1 MKKPAEMLLKIIF
14 LLCALVLLLCSCG
27 AQGQDS
33 TNTNTPTVSTP
44 GAIGND
50 AQTVASF
57 FPVQTYAVY
66 EVYNGNEASDFDAAM
81 KANPLDAKMQKD
93 LQAQNLTGTREQQVF
108 FDDCLQL
115 WQAELAHTAAN
126 FKQYLSEAQSTE
138 FDAAQT
144 AWEQDIEKNGSFD
157 RTLLS
162 ENGVSLGTQYVP
174 SALIATIEQYRERVF
189 HIKYMT
195 MLMETYTEA
204 PVPEQEQLWNTWEI
218 EKQ

>member
-1 MKKPAEMLLKIIF
+1 MKKLFCIALIALLA
-14 LLCALVLLLCSCG
+14 CLLCSCG
-27 AQGQDS
+27 TQGQDS
-33 TNTNTPTVSTP
+33 TGTSTPTTSETNVTGDSTQ
-44 GAIGND
+44 A
-50 AQTVASF
+50 AATF
-57 FPVQTYAVY
+57 FPIQTYAVY
-66 EVYNGNEASDFDAAM
+66 EVYDGNATGNFDAAM
-81 KANPLDAKMQKD
+81 KANPLDAEIQKD
-93 LQAQNLTGTREQQVF
+93 MQAKNLGGTREQQVF

-115 WQAELAHTAAN
+115 WQAELAHTVAN
-126 FKQYLSEAQSTE
+126 FKRYLSTAQSAE

-144 AWEQDIEKNGSFD
+144 AWEQDIEKNGGFD

-162 ENGVSLGTQYVP
+162 ENGVNLGTQYVP

-195 MLMETYTEA
+195 MLLETYTET

>member
-1 MKKPAEMLLKIIF
+1 MKKRFCIALIALLACF
-14 LLCALVLLLCSCG
+14 LCACG
-27 AQGQDS
+27 TEGQDS
-33 TNTNTPTVSTP
+33 TNTSTPMVSTP
-44 GAIGND
+44 GAISDN

-57 FPVQTYAVY
+57 YPIQTYAVY

-108 FDDCLQL
+108 LDSCLKL
-115 WQAELAHTAAN
+115 WQAELAHTVAN
-126 FKQYLSEAQSTE
+126 FKHYLSESQSTE

-144 AWEQDIEKNGSFD
+144 AWEQSIEKNASLD

-162 ENGVSLGTQYVP
+162 ENGVNLGTQYVP

-195 MLMETYTEA
+195 MLLESYVEN
-204 PVPEQEQLWNTWEI
+204 PVPENEQLWNTWEV
-218 EKQ
+218 ENR

>member
-1 MKKPAEMLLKIIF
+1 MKKLCFIVLAALLA
-14 LLCALVLLLCSCG
+14 CLLCSCG
-27 AQGQDS
+27 TQGQDS
-33 TNTNTPTVSTP
+33 PGTSAPITSETGAVGDSTQ
-44 GAIGND
+44 AIS
-50 AQTVASF
+50 SF
-57 FPVQTYAVY
+57 FPIQTYAVY
-66 EVYNGNEASDFDAAM
+66 EVYNGNEAGDFDAAM
-81 KANPLDAKMQKD
+81 EANPLDAKIQKD
-93 LQAQNLTGTREQQVF
+93 MQAQDLAGTREQQVF
-108 FDDCLQL
+108 LDDCLQL

-126 FKQYLSEAQSTE
+126 FKQYLSEAQAAE

-144 AWEQDIEKNGSFD
+144 AWEQDIEKNGGFD

-162 ENGVSLGTQYVP
+162 ENGVNLGTQYVP

-195 MLMETYTEA
+195 MLLETYTET

>member
-1 MKKPAEMLLKIIF
+1 MKKRFCIALIALLSCF
-14 LLCALVLLLCSCG
+14 LCSCG

-33 TNTNTPTVSTP
+33 TNTSTPTVSTP

-93 LQAQNLTGTREQQVF
+93 LQAQNLAGTREQQVF
-108 FDDCLQL
+108 LDTCLRL
-115 WQAELAHTAAN
+115 WQAELAHTVAS
-126 FKQYLSEAQSTE
+126 FKQYLSEPQAAE

-144 AWEQDIEKNGSFD
+144 AWEQDIEKNASLD

-162 ENGVSLGTQYVP
+162 ENGVNLGTQYVP

-195 MLMETYTEA
+195 MLLESYVEN
-204 PVPEQEQLWNTWEI
+204 PVPENEQLWNTWEV
-218 EKQ
+218 ENR